1 MKIIS
6 RICAS
11 LIVFLLFAKKSFVS
25 VNIPGIKG
33 RALGICS
40 ILVICLQKV
49 TRSDFLK
56 SFSLIFF
63 LLFLIYLIPITAY
76 FIGEI

>member
-33 RALGICS
+33 QALGICS

-49 TRSDFLK
+49 ARSDF
-56 SFSLIFF
+56 FEIFF
-63 LLFLIYLIPITAY
+63 FDILFTLFDIFDPNHCI
-76 FIGEI
+76 FHW